1 LERTGSASAPT
12 IDSPVSKII
21 DLLRVTQAHAIAR
34 RYFVVNGFDGAL
46 TMLGIITGFYGSG
59 EADPVIIV
67 SACVGAAVAL
77 GVSGVTSAYIS
88 ERAER
93 AREFQAL
100 EEAMLANLESSVHS
114 RARKLV
120 PIFIAAINGVAPLL
134 ISLVIIA
141 PLWIDMLIDGAAFPA
156 LQTSLA
162 VALIV
167 IFLLG
172 VFLGRISQTF
182 WLLAGLRTL
191 LVALLTG
198 GVIYWLTG

>member
-1 LERTGSASAPT
+1 
-12 IDSPVSKII
+12 VSTYSQ
-21 DLLRVTQAHAIAR
+21 LLRVTHAHLIAR

-59 EADPVIIV
+59 EADPVVIV

-88 ERAER
+88 EAAER
-93 AREFQAL
+93 ARQFEAL
-100 EEAMLANLESSVHS
+100 EDAMVANLEDSVHG

-120 PIFIAAINGVAPLL
+120 PIFIAAVNGLAPLS

-141 PLWIDMLIDGAAFPA
+141 PLWLSIYVEPAASRA
-156 LQTSLA
+156 LEASIA
-162 VALIV
+162 VALSV

-172 VFLGRISQTF
+172 VFLGRISRMF
-182 WLLAGLRTL
+182 WLLAGLRAL

-198 GVIYWLTG
+198 AIIYWLTG

>member
-1 LERTGSASAPT
+1 
-12 IDSPVSKII
+12 VSKHSE
-21 DLLRVTQAHAIAR
+21 LLRVTHAHLIAR

-46 TMLGIITGFYGSG
+46 TMLGIITGFYGTG
-59 EADPVIIV
+59 EADPAVII

-88 ERAER
+88 ESAER
-93 AREFQAL
+93 ARQFQAL
-100 EEAMLANLESSVHS
+100 EDAMVANLEDSVHG

-120 PIFIAAINGVAPLL
+120 PLFVAAVNGLAPLS

-141 PLWIDMLIDGAAFPA
+141 PLWVSRYVDRVVFQPLEASI
-156 LQTSLA
+156 A

-172 VFLGRISQTF
+172 VFLGRISRTF
-182 WLLAGLRTL
+182 WLLAGLRAL

-198 GVIYWLTG
+198 GIIYWLTG

>member
-1 LERTGSASAPT
+1 
-12 IDSPVSKII
+12 VSEIS
-21 DLLRVTQAHAIAR
+21 DLFRVTHAHLIAR

-59 EADPVIIV
+59 EANPVVIV

-88 ERAER
+88 ESAER
-93 AREFQAL
+93 ARQFQAL
-100 EEAMLANLESSVHS
+100 EDAMVANLEDSVHG

-120 PIFIAAINGVAPLL
+120 PFLIAAVNGVAPLS

-141 PLWIDMLIDGAAFPA
+141 PLWVSMFVDEASFHPLEASI
-156 LQTSLA
+156 A

-172 VFLGRISQTF
+172 VFLGRISRTF

-191 LVALLTG
+191 LVALITG
-198 GVIYWLTG
+198 GIIYWLTD

>member
-1 LERTGSASAPT
+1 MSEFSQLF
-12 IDSPVSKII
+12 
-21 DLLRVTQAHAIAR
+21 RVTHAHLIAR

-46 TMLGIITGFYGSG
+46 TMLGILIGFYGSG
-59 EADPVIIV
+59 EAETAVIF

-88 ERAER
+88 EAAER

-100 EEAMLANLESSVHS
+100 EEAMVTDLDGTVHS

-120 PIFIAAINGVAPLL
+120 PFFVAIVNGVAPLS

-141 PLWIDMLIDGAAFPA
+141 PLWISMFIDAGVSHA
-156 LQTSLA
+156 LESSLA
-162 VALIV
+162 VALVI

-182 WLLAGLRTL
+182 WVIAGLRTL

-198 GVIYWLTG
+198 GIVYWLTG